1 MKALEFKGQIS
12 ADGKV
17 TLPDEIRRM
26 VSPGTAVRVLI
37 LIPEEA
43 QEEAAWQRLTVEEF
57 LAGYDEADAI
67 YDELPEVENVPT
79 G

>member
-43 QEEAAWQRLTVEEF
+43 QEEAAWQRLTMEEF
-57 LAGYDEADAI
+57 LAGYEETDAV
-67 YDELPEVENVPT
+67 YDELPGAEDVPT

>member
-1 MKALEFKGQIS
+1 MKALEFKGQVS

-57 LAGYDEADAI
+57 LAGYEEADAV
-67 YDELPEVENVPT
+67 YDELPGAEDASA

>member
-1 MKALEFKGQIS
+1 MKALEFKGQVS

-26 VSPGTAVRVLI
+26 VPPGTTVRVLI

-43 QEEAAWQRLTVEEF
+43 QEEAAWQRLTVGEF
-57 LAGYDEADAI
+57 LAGYEEADAV
-67 YDELPEVENVPT
+67 YDELPGAEDVST

>member
-1 MKALEFKGQIS
+1 MKALEFKGQVS

-26 VSPGTAVRVLI
+26 VPPGTTVRVLI

-57 LAGYDEADAI
+57 FRRIRGNRRRLRRIARG
-67 YDELPEVENVPT
+67 
-79 G
+79 

>member
-17 TLPDEIRRM
+17 TLPDELRRM
-26 VSPGTAVRVLI
+26 LSPGTPVRVLI
-37 LIPEEA
+37 LIPEET
-43 QEEAAWQRLTVEEF
+43 QEEAAWQRLTLEEF
-57 LAGYDEADAI
+57 FAGYDEADAI
-67 YDELPEVENVPT
+67 YDELPEAKNVPA